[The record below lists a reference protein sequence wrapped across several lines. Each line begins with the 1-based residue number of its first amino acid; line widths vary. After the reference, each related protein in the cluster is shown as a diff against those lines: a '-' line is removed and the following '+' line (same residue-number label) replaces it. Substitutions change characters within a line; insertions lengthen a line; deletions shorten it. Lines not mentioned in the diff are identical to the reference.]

1 MRGQRIDGRIII
13 TEESN
18 QPPENDHRPSIQL
31 PIPSYEEKG
40 KIEEK
45 EKDLIIIDMWSD
57 E

>member
-1 MRGQRIDGRIII
+1 MRGQRIEGRIII